1 MEKIITPNQK
11 HVPISEIQDG
21 DFIGID
27 WKDESRDSEYSKAVV
42 IRTKDGFAS
51 FMFDVCMP
59 DLRNVWETPSAK
71 EYVERALKHRGA
83 VEAYKFS
90 SSKELLTW
98 LNE

>member
-1 MEKIITPNQK
+1 MKKIVTKEAQVSIN
-11 HVPISEIQDG
+11 EIQDG

-27 WKDESRDSEYSKAVV
+27 WKDMSRDSEHNRSVV

-51 FMFDVCMP
+51 FRFDVCMP

-71 EYVERALKHRGA
+71 EYVERALKQRNE